1 MSIKTQRIA
10 NVLLKEIS
18 DILQNPV
25 ASKYQD
31 LAIVCHTNP
40 EIQLNVNKPTI
51 QVEQKKNIKN
61 GITGGTDFM
70 SQFMKKLKSGEI
82 KIESCP
88 QIETGKELTEEF
100 IIQQLEKY
108 QKILDNI
115 GIIGEMQQE
124 EQGPVLR
131 KIRK

>member
-1 MSIKTQRIA
+1 
-10 NVLLKEIS
+10 
-18 DILQNPV
+18 
-25 ASKYQD
+25 
-31 LAIVCHTNP
+31 
-40 EIQLNVNKPTI
+40 
-51 QVEQKKNIKN
+51 
-61 GITGGTDFM
+61 M

-88 QIETGKELTEEF
+88 QIETGEELTEKF

>member
-1 MSIKTQRIA
+1 M
-10 NVLLKEIS
+10 
-18 DILQNPV
+18 
-25 ASKYQD
+25 
-31 LAIVCHTNP
+31 
-40 EIQLNVNKPTI
+40 NVNKPAI
-51 QVEQKKNIKN
+51 KVEQKKNIKN

-88 QIETGKELTEEF
+88 QIETGEELTEEF

-124 EQGPVLR
+124 EQGSVLR
-131 KIRK
+131 KI